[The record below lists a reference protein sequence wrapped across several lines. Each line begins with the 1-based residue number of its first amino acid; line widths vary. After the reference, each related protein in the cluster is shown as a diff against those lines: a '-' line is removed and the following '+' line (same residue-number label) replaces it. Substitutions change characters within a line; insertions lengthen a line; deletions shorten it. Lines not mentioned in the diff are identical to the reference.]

1 MMLFNKQTNRRW
13 IKASK
18 ERKDEVERRNEGRD
32 LFWACDLEK
41 LLTGCG

>member
-1 MMLFNKQTNRRW
+1 MMPFNKQTNREDGLEQV
-13 IKASK
+13 K
-18 ERKDEVERRNEGRD
+18 RKDEVEKRNEGRG